1 MREELSRLT
10 EQKFLTPRQ
19 AESVDLGCIL
29 RLFASP
35 IGRRIMN
42 AGRLWREFKFSLLC
56 PAEKLF
62 PGGEGESVLLQGIID
77 CMIEENGGITI
88 IDYKTDRVHGDETLE
103 RARSYAKQLEAY
115 AYAAQ
120 RMTGRPVRECVLY
133 FLYSGEIVRADC

>member
-1 MREELSRLT
+1 M
-10 EQKFLTPRQ
+10 
-19 AESVDLGCIL
+19 
-29 RLFASP
+29 
-35 IGRRIMN
+35 
-42 AGRLWREFKFSLLC
+42 
-56 PAEKLF
+56 
-62 PGGEGESVLLQGIID
+62 LLQGVID
-77 CMIEENGGITI
+77 CMIEESGEITI